1 MERITGDDYYAI
13 LGVKK
18 DASEQEINKGSA
30 PPTLHASCCSPPWDP
45 HAKSVC

>member
-30 PPTLHASCCSPPWDP
+30 PPTLHRAAAARHGPSR
-45 HAKSVC
+45 